1 LRLSRSRKGGILNS
15 LVVDFRMHKASGI
28 GTYIKYLL
36 PFLLEKFEVT
46 LLGKRAEILDYA
58 WSKSVKIL
66 ECKSEIYSIKE
77 QLELPLKIP
86 KCDIFWS
93 PHYNI
98 PILPTRAKFRVVT
111 IHDAFHLA
119 FYNTL
124 NFMQK
129 IYAKTILNQALS
141 RSDIVLSVSNFSR
154 SEILKY
160 TKTDK
165 NIFVVP
171 NAIDERRFN
180 HHCDSSILEAVARD
194 YGLPKDF
201 VLFVGNVKPH
211 KNLKNL
217 LFALK
222 KMDLNLVIVGK
233 KDGFITGDS
242 VISETI
248 RRKNLSDRIF
258 FTGYVKDAD
267 IAAIYNLAKLFVF
280 PSLYEGFGIPPLEA
294 QACGCPVVCSDA
306 ASLPEVCGDSVAYF
320 DPYSVEDTRDKIQMV
335 LNDEN
340 LQNELRAKGF
350 ENVKRFSWERSA
362 KQIIEIMENLQ

>member
-1 LRLSRSRKGGILNS
+1 MQYRK
-15 LVVDFRMHKASGI
+15 LVIDFRMHKASGI
-28 GTYIKYLL
+28 GTYIKSIL
-36 PFLLEKFEVT
+36 PFLVEKFEVI
-46 LLGKRAEILDYA
+46 LLGSGAEMRDYA
-58 WSKSVKIL
+58 WSKGVKIL
-66 ECKSEIYSIKE
+66 ECKSKIYSIKE

-98 PILPTRAKFRVVT
+98 PILPIRAKFRVVT

-119 FYNTL
+119 FYDTL

-129 IYAKTILNQALS
+129 IYAKTIFNQALS
-141 RSDIVLSVSNFSR
+141 RSDIVLSVSDFSR

-160 TKTDK
+160 AKTDK
-165 NIFVVP
+165 NIFVAP
-171 NAIDERRFN
+171 NAIDEGHFN
-180 HHCDSSILEAVARD
+180 HHCDSNALEAVAKD
-194 YGLPKDF
+194 YGLPEDF

-217 LFALK
+217 LFALE

-242 VISETI
+242 VISEII
-248 RRKNLSDRIF
+248 RRKSLSDHIF

-294 QACGCPVVCSDA
+294 QACSCPVVCSNA
-306 ASLPEVCGDSVAYF
+306 ASLPEVCGDSVVYF
-320 DPYSVEDTRDKIQMV
+320 DPNDIEDMRNKIQTV
-335 LNDEN
+335 LNDKN

-362 KQIIEIMENLQ
+362 KQIIEIMESLR

>member
-1 LRLSRSRKGGILNS
+1 MQYKK
-15 LVVDFRMHKASGI
+15 LVIDFRMHKASGI
-28 GTYIKYLL
+28 GTYIKSIL
-36 PFLLEKFEVT
+36 PFLVEKFEVI
-46 LLGKRAEILDYA
+46 LLGSRAEIQDYA

-66 ECKSEIYSIKE
+66 ECKSKIYSIKE

-98 PILPTRAKFRVVT
+98 PILPIRAKFRVVT

-119 FYNTL
+119 FYDTL

-165 NIFVVP
+165 NIFIAP

-180 HHCDSSILEAVARD
+180 YYYDSNTLETVARD
-194 YGLPKDF
+194 YSLPKNF

-217 LFALK
+217 LFALE

-242 VISETI
+242 VISEII

-294 QACGCPVVCSDA
+294 QACGCPVACSDA
-306 ASLPEVCGDSVAYF
+306 ASLPEACGDSVMYF
-320 DPYSVEDTRDKIQMV
+320 DPHSVKDMRDKIQMV
-335 LNDEN
+335 LDDEN

-362 KQIIEIMENLQ
+362 KQIIEIMESLQ

>member
-1 LRLSRSRKGGILNS
+1 
-15 LVVDFRMHKASGI
+15 M
-28 GTYIKYLL
+28 
-36 PFLLEKFEVT
+36 
-46 LLGKRAEILDYA
+46 
-58 WSKSVKIL
+58 SKSSYNHFVIKVDTNNAI
-66 ECKSEIYSIKE
+66 EIVADSSFDNNRK
-77 QLELPLKIP
+77 
-86 KCDIFWS
+86 
-93 PHYNI
+93 
-98 PILPTRAKFRVVT
+98 
-111 IHDAFHLA
+111 
-119 FYNTL
+119 
-124 NFMQK
+124 K

-180 HHCDSSILEAVARD
+180 HYYDSNTLEAVARD
-194 YGLPKDF
+194 YSLPKNF
-201 VLFVGNVKPH
+201 VLFVGNVKPD

-217 LFALK
+217 LFALE

-242 VISETI
+242 VISEII

-294 QACGCPVVCSDA
+294 QACGCPVACSDA
-306 ASLPEVCGDSVAYF
+306 ASLPEACGDSVMYF
-320 DPYSVEDTRDKIQMV
+320 DPHSVKDMRDKIQMV
-335 LNDEN
+335 LDDEN

>member
-1 LRLSRSRKGGILNS
+1 MEK
-15 LVVDFRMHKASGI
+15 LVIDFRMHKASGI
-28 GTYIKYLL
+28 GTYIKSLL
-36 PFLLEKFEVT
+36 PFLVEKFEVI
-46 LLGKRAEILDYA
+46 LLGSRAEMQDYA
-58 WSKSVKIL
+58 WSKSVQIL
-66 ECKSEIYSIKE
+66 ECECKIYSVKE
-77 QLELPLKIP
+77 QLELPLTIP
-86 KCDIFWS
+86 ECDIFWS
-93 PHYNI
+93 PHFNI
-98 PILPTRAKFRVVT
+98 PILPIRAKFRVVT
-111 IHDAFHLA
+111 IHDVFHLA
-119 FYNTL
+119 FYDTL

-129 IYAKTILNQALS
+129 IYAKTLFNQALN
-141 RSDIVLSVSNFSR
+141 RSNIVLSVSNFSR

-171 NAIDERRFN
+171 NAIDERHFN
-180 HHCDSSILEAVARD
+180 RHCDSSTLEAVARD

-217 LFALK
+217 LFALE

-242 VISETI
+242 VISEII

-320 DPYSVEDTRDKIQMV
+320 DPYSVEDMKDKIQMV
-335 LNDEN
+335 LDDEN

>member
-1 LRLSRSRKGGILNS
+1 MKKLII
-15 LVVDFRMHKASGI
+15 DFRMHKASGI
-28 GTYIKYLL
+28 GIYIKSLL
-36 PFLLEKFEVT
+36 PYLVEKFDVI
-46 LLGKRAEILDYA
+46 LLGSRAEIQDYA

-66 ECKSEIYSIKE
+66 ECKSKIYSIKE

-98 PILPTRAKFRVVT
+98 PILPIRAKFRVVT

-119 FYNTL
+119 FYDTL

-180 HHCDSSILEAVARD
+180 QYCDSNTLEAVARD
-194 YGLPKDF
+194 YSLPKDF

-217 LFALK
+217 LFALEK
-222 KMDLNLVIVGK
+222 TNLNLVIVGK

-242 VISETI
+242 VISEIIQT
-248 RRKNLSDRIF
+248 KNLSNRIF
-258 FTGYVKDAD
+258 FTGYVKDTD

-294 QACGCPVVCSDA
+294 QACGCPVVCSNA
-306 ASLPEVCGDSVAYF
+306 ASLPEVCGDSVIYF
-320 DPYSVEDTRDKIQMV
+320 DPHDVEDMRNKIQIV
-335 LNDEN
+335 LSDEN
-340 LQNELRAKGF
+340 LRNELRAKGF
-350 ENVKRFSWERSA
+350 ENIKRFSWERSA
-362 KQIIEIMENLQ
+362 KQIIEIMENL

>member
-1 LRLSRSRKGGILNS
+1 MI
-15 LVVDFRMHKASGI
+15 DFRMHKASGI
-28 GTYIKYLL
+28 GTYIKSIL
-36 PFLLEKFEVT
+36 PFLVEKFEVI
-46 LLGKRAEILDYA
+46 LLGSRAEIQNYA
-58 WSKSVKIL
+58 WSKGVKIL
-66 ECKSEIYSIKE
+66 ECKSKIYSIKE

-98 PILPTRAKFRVVT
+98 PILPIRAKFRVVT

-119 FYNTL
+119 FYDTL

-129 IYAKTILNQALS
+129 IYAKTLFNQALN
-141 RSDIVLSVSNFSR
+141 RSNIVLSVSNFSR

-171 NAIDERRFN
+171 NAIDEKRFN
-180 HHCDSSILEAVARD
+180 HHCDSNTLEAAAKH
-194 YGLPKDF
+194 YSLPNDF

-217 LFALK
+217 LFALEK
-222 KMDLNLVIVGK
+222 TNLNLVIVGK

-242 VISETI
+242 TISEIIQT
-248 RRKNLSDRIF
+248 KTLGNRIF

-267 IAAIYNLAKLFVF
+267 IATIYNLAKLFIF

-294 QACGCPVVCSDA
+294 QACSCPVVCSNA
-306 ASLPEVCGDSVAYF
+306 ASLPEVCGDSVVYF
-320 DPYSVEDTRDKIQMV
+320 DPNDIEDMRNKIQTV
-335 LNDEN
+335 LNDKN
-340 LQNELRAKGF
+340 LQNELRLKGF
-350 ENVKRFSWERSA
+350 ENIKRFSWERSA
-362 KQIIEIMENLQ
+362 KQIIEIMESLR

>member
-1 LRLSRSRKGGILNS
+1 LL
-15 LVVDFRMHKASGI
+15 LVIDFRMHKASGI
-28 GTYIKYLL
+28 GTYIKSIL
-36 PFLLEKFEVT
+36 PFLVEKFEVI
-46 LLGKRAEILDYA
+46 LLGSRAEIQDYA

-66 ECKSEIYSIKE
+66 ECKSKIYSIKE
-77 QLELPLKIP
+77 QLELPLTIP
-86 KCDIFWS
+86 ECDIFWS
-93 PHYNI
+93 PHFNI
-98 PILPTRAKFRVVT
+98 PILPIRAKFRVVT
-111 IHDAFHLA
+111 IHDVFHLA
-119 FYNTL
+119 FYDTL

-129 IYAKTILNQALS
+129 IYAKMIFNQALS
-141 RSDIVLSVSNFSR
+141 RSDMVLSVSNFSR

-160 TKTDK
+160 AKTDK

-180 HHCDSSILEAVARD
+180 CHCDSNALETVARD
-194 YGLPKDF
+194 YSLPKDF

-217 LFALK
+217 LFALEK
-222 KMDLNLVIVGK
+222 TNLNLVIVGK

-242 VISETI
+242 VIAEII
-248 RRKNLSDRIF
+248 RTKNLSNRIF

-267 IAAIYNLAKLFVF
+267 IGAIYNLAKLFVF

-294 QACGCPVVCSDA
+294 QACSCPVVCSNA
-306 ASLPEVCGDSVAYF
+306 ASMPEACGDSVMYF
-320 DPYSVEDTRDKIQMV
+320 DPYNVEDMRDKIQMV
-335 LNDEN
+335 LDDEN

-362 KQIIEIMENLQ
+362 KQIIEIMENLR

>member
-1 LRLSRSRKGGILNS
+1 MEK
-15 LVVDFRMHKASGI
+15 LVIDFRMHKASGI
-28 GTYIKYLL
+28 GTYIKSIL
-36 PFLLEKFEVT
+36 PFFVEKFEVI
-46 LLGKRAEILDYA
+46 LLGSRAEIQDYA

-66 ECKSEIYSIKE
+66 EYKSKIYSIRE
-77 QLELPLKIP
+77 QLELPLKIS

-93 PHYNI
+93 PHYNV
-98 PILPTRAKFRVVT
+98 PILPIRAKFRVVT

-119 FYNTL
+119 FYDTL

-129 IYAKTILNQALS
+129 IYAKTLFNQALS

-160 TKTDK
+160 AKTDK

-180 HHCDSSILEAVARD
+180 RHCDSNALETVARD
-194 YGLPKDF
+194 YSLPKDF

-217 LFALK
+217 LFALEK
-222 KMDLNLVIVGK
+222 TNLNLVIVGK

-242 VISETI
+242 VISEIIQT
-248 RRKNLSDRIF
+248 KNLGDRIF

-294 QACGCPVVCSDA
+294 QACSCPVVCSNA
-306 ASLPEVCGDSVAYF
+306 ASLPEVCGDSVVYF
-320 DPYSVEDTRDKIQMV
+320 DPNDIEDMRNKIQTV

-340 LQNELRAKGF
+340 LRNELRIKGF
-350 ENVKRFSWERSA
+350 ENIKRFSWERSA
-362 KQIIEIMENLQ
+362 KQIIEIMESLR

>member
-1 LRLSRSRKGGILNS
+1 MQYKE
-15 LVVDFRMHKASGI
+15 LVIDFRMHKASGI
-28 GTYIKYLL
+28 GTYIKSIL
-36 PFLLEKFEVT
+36 PFLVEKFEVI
-46 LLGKRAEILDYA
+46 LLGSRAEIQDYA
-58 WSKSVKIL
+58 WSKGVKIL
-66 ECKSEIYSIKE
+66 ECKSKIYSIKE

-98 PILPTRAKFRVVT
+98 PILPIRAKFRVVT

-119 FYNTL
+119 FYDTL

-141 RSDIVLSVSNFSR
+141 RSDIVFSVSDFSQR
-154 SEILKY
+154 EILKY
-160 TKTDK
+160 AKTDK

-180 HHCDSSILEAVARD
+180 HYYDSNTLEVVARD
-194 YGLPKDF
+194 YSLPKDF

-217 LFALK
+217 LFALE

-242 VISETI
+242 VISEII
-248 RRKNLSDRIF
+248 RGKNISDRIF

-294 QACGCPVVCSDA
+294 QACGCPVVCSNA
-306 ASLPEVCGDSVAYF
+306 ASLPEACGDSVVYF
-320 DPYSVEDTRDKIQMV
+320 DPHSVEDMRDKIQMV
-335 LNDEN
+335 LDNKN

>member
-1 LRLSRSRKGGILNS
+1 MQYKK
-15 LVVDFRMHKASGI
+15 LVIDFRMHKASGI
-28 GTYIKYLL
+28 GTYIKSLL
-36 PFLLEKFEVT
+36 PFLVEKFEVI
-46 LLGKRAEILDYA
+46 LLGSRAEIQDYV

-66 ECKSEIYSIKE
+66 ECKSKIYSIKE

-98 PILPTRAKFRVVT
+98 PILPIRTKFRVVT

-119 FYNTL
+119 FYDTL

-160 TKTDK
+160 AKTDK

-180 HHCDSSILEAVARD
+180 HYYDSNTLEAVARD

-217 LFALK
+217 LFALE

-233 KDGFITGDS
+233 KDGFITEDS
-242 VISETI
+242 IISEII

-294 QACGCPVVCSDA
+294 QACGCPVACSDA
-306 ASLPEVCGDSVAYF
+306 ASLPEACGDSVMYF
-320 DPYSVEDTRDKIQMV
+320 DPHSVKDMRDKIQMV
-335 LNDEN
+335 LDDKN

-362 KQIIEIMENLQ
+362 KQIIEIMESLQ

>member
-1 LRLSRSRKGGILNS
+1 MKKLII
-15 LVVDFRMHKASGI
+15 DFRMHKASGI
-28 GTYIKYLL
+28 GTYIKSLL
-36 PFLLEKFEVT
+36 PYLVEKFDVI
-46 LLGKRAEILDYA
+46 LLGSRAEIQDYA

-66 ECKSEIYSIKE
+66 ECKSKIYSIKE

-98 PILPTRAKFRVVT
+98 PILPIRTKFRIVT
-111 IHDAFHLA
+111 IHDVFHLA
-119 FYNTL
+119 FYDTL
-124 NFMQK
+124 NFIQK
-129 IYAKTILNQALS
+129 IYAKTLFNQALS

-160 TKTDK
+160 AKTDK

-180 HHCDSSILEAVARD
+180 CHCDSNALETVARD
-194 YGLPKDF
+194 YSLPKDF

-217 LFALK
+217 LFALEK
-222 KMDLNLVIVGK
+222 TNLNLVIVGK

-242 VISETI
+242 VISEIIQT
-248 RRKNLSDRIF
+248 KNLGDRIF
-258 FTGYVKDAD
+258 FTGYVKDTD
-267 IAAIYNLAKLFVF
+267 ISAIYNLSKLFVF

-294 QACGCPVVCSDA
+294 QACGCAVVCSNA
-306 ASLPEVCGDSVAYF
+306 ASLPEVCGDSVVYF
-320 DPYSVEDTRDKIQMV
+320 DPNDIEDMRNKIQTV
-335 LNDEN
+335 LNDKN

>member
-1 LRLSRSRKGGILNS
+1 MQYKK
-15 LVVDFRMHKASGI
+15 LVIDFRMHKASGI
-28 GTYIKYLL
+28 GTYIKSIL
-36 PFLLEKFEVT
+36 PFLVEKFEVI
-46 LLGKRAEILDYA
+46 LLGSRAEIQDYA

-66 ECKSEIYSIKE
+66 EYKSKIYSMKE
-77 QLELPLKIP
+77 QLELPLKIS

-93 PHYNI
+93 PHYNV
-98 PILPTRAKFRVVT
+98 PILPIRAKFRVVT

-119 FYNTL
+119 FYDTL

-129 IYAKTILNQALS
+129 MYAKMIFNQALS
-141 RSDIVLSVSNFSR
+141 RSDVVFSVSEFSR

-171 NAIDERRFN
+171 NAIDEVRFN
-180 HHCDSSILEAVARD
+180 NRYDSAVLEAAARE
-194 YGLPKDF
+194 YKLPENF
-201 VLFVGNVKPH
+201 ILFVGNIKPH

-217 LFALK
+217 LFALE

-242 VISETI
+242 VISEII

-258 FTGYVKDAD
+258 FTDYVKDAD
-267 IAAIYNLAKLFVF
+267 IVAIYNLAKLFVF

-294 QACGCPVVCSDA
+294 QACGCPVVCSNA
-306 ASLPEVCGDSVAYF
+306 ASLPEVCGDSVLYF
-320 DPYSVEDTRDKIQMV
+320 NPHNVEDIRNKIQAV

-340 LQNELRAKGF
+340 LRNELCVKGF
-350 ENVKRFSWERSA
+350 ENIKRFSWERSA
-362 KQIIEIMENLQ
+362 KQIIEIMEKLR

>member
-1 LRLSRSRKGGILNS
+1 ML
-15 LVVDFRMHKASGI
+15 LVIDFRMHKASGI
-28 GTYIKYLL
+28 GTYIKSIL
-36 PFLLEKFEVT
+36 PFLVEKFEVI
-46 LLGKRAEILDYA
+46 LLGSRAEIQDYA
-58 WSKSVKIL
+58 WSKGVKIL
-66 ECKSEIYSIKE
+66 ECKSKIYSIKE

-98 PILPTRAKFRVVT
+98 PILPIRAKFRVVT

-119 FYNTL
+119 FYDTL

-129 IYAKTILNQALS
+129 IYAKTIFNQALS
-141 RSDIVLSVSNFSR
+141 RSDIVLSVSDFSR

-160 TKTDK
+160 AKTDK
-165 NIFVVP
+165 SIFVVP
-171 NAIDERRFN
+171 NAIDEGHFN
-180 HHCDSSILEAVARD
+180 HHCDSNALEAVAKD
-194 YGLPKDF
+194 YGLPEDF

-217 LFALK
+217 LFALE

-242 VISETI
+242 VISEII
-248 RRKNLSDRIF
+248 RRKSLSDHIF

-306 ASLPEVCGDSVAYF
+306 ASLPEACGDSVVYF
-320 DPYSVEDTRDKIQMV
+320 DPYSVEDMRDKIQMV
-335 LNDEN
+335 LDDEN
-340 LQNELRAKGF
+340 LQNELRVKGF
-350 ENVKRFSWERSA
+350 ENIKRFSWERSA
-362 KQIIEIMENLQ
+362 KQIIEIMESLQ